1 MQLLGPLIFVI
12 NIVLQIYT
20 VQCSQIHVHSR
31 VKCILAFRHTML
43 PQKNGASFLYHFDS
57 LKFGINFGIRGVFA
71 SKCVTFTSETPFD
84 RPFFQASKA
93 DH

>member
-1 MQLLGPLIFVI
+1 
-12 NIVLQIYT
+12 
-20 VQCSQIHVHSR
+20 
-31 VKCILAFRHTML
+31 ML

-57 LKFGINFGIRGVFA
+57 LKFGINFGIWGVFA
-71 SKCVTFTSETPFD
+71 SKCVTFTSESSFD